1 MANSMNTNKSVAP
14 AASNRSMVS
23 EEKEAAWA
31 EVAKFNELLDYKIKL
46 DNAEESR
53 RKVELQKEYLDQ

>member
-1 MANSMNTNKSVAP
+1 MNTNKSVAP

-53 RKVELQKEYLDQ
+53 KKVEL

>member
-1 MANSMNTNKSVAP
+1 MNTNKSAAP
-14 AASNRSMVS
+14 AASNRSMAS

-46 DNAEESR
+46 DNAEEQR
-53 RKVELQKEYLDQ
+53 KKVEL

>member
-1 MANSMNTNKSVAP
+1 MNTNKSVAP